1 MRLIAVL
8 AAVMVALAAAG
19 VAGAY
24 PTLSGPTGLL
34 TVPTTDTA
42 PERSLEAA
50 GDWANLS
57 ADGNGFVVRGLL
69 GATERVELGALYAHF
84 SEPSGRILGINGKL
98 QLRSEPESTFGLA
111 VGANATDPGGDR
123 FGDNSS
129 GVQLYAVASKDLTS
143 RAADLASVAWRMRVN
158 AGLMY
163 DSAEDDTA
171 LRPFVGLD
179 FTQPDGGQLMLE
191 YQARSGRDVSSIGLR
206 YPLAAQLTVQAGITN
221 AFEDSHQLV
230 LGAAYRWGLG
240 IPGL

>member
-8 AAVMVALAAAG
+8 AAVAVGLIATGA
-19 VAGAY
+19 AGAY
-24 PTLSGPTGLL
+24 PTLGGPTGLL
-34 TVPTTDTA
+34 SVPTTDIA
-42 PERSLEAA
+42 PEESLEVA

-69 GATERVELGALYAHF
+69 GATEQVELGALYAHF
-84 SEPSGRILGINGKL
+84 SSPSGRILGINGKL
-98 QLRSEPESTFGLA
+98 QLRTEPQSTFGLA
-111 VGANATDPGGDR
+111 VGAAATDPGGDR
-123 FGDNSS
+123 FDSDS

-143 RAADLASVAWRMRVN
+143 RAADLASAAWRMRLN

-179 FTQPDGGQLMLE
+179 FTQPDGAQLMLE
-191 YQARSGRDVSSIGLR
+191 YQARSGHDVSSIGLR
-206 YPLAAQLTVQAGITN
+206 YPLAAQLSVQAGITN